1 MGNLF
6 PLHKEGYLAILY
18 WRPMLF
24 FNNKSHI
31 ILLSICQRPS
41 MPSIMVVWQKLIA
54 FHLLTE
60 KAFWWNF
67 NYCVDTTSNIPL
79 QWAFLTFQV
88 CSPIKQSCL
97 DLGKSEN
104 RCPSS
109 MSIPRSLAF
118 YAKDW
123 SKWPIFC
130 YFWAGFYWI
139 LSILLRKIQEIWVI
153 ELMQDNFS
161 LRGPSLNKAAW

>member
-1 MGNLF
+1 MQMHCNLKKLGERIITGTRQCTLQWRCVIMGNLF

-79 QWAFLTFQV
+79 QWAFYNLSSLLTYQAELF
-88 CSPIKQSCL
+88 
-97 DLGKSEN
+97 
-104 RCPSS
+104 R
-109 MSIPRSLAF
+109 PRS
-118 YAKDW
+118 
-123 SKWPIFC
+123 
-130 YFWAGFYWI
+130 
-139 LSILLRKIQEIWVI
+139 IW
-153 ELMQDNFS
+153 
-161 LRGPSLNKAAW
+161 K